1 MHPIYKKMNVV
12 PNLEIMSG
20 TIMGFSD
27 GSEGK
32 ESGGN
37 RGRHRRFGFDPWVGK
52 IPWRRKWQ
60 STLVFLPEKLTE
72 KPGGLQSKG
81 SQRVKHD

>member
-37 RGRHRRFGFDPWVGK
+37 TEGDTEDLASIPGLGR
-52 IPWRRKWQ
+52 
-60 STLVFLPEKLTE
+60 S
-72 KPGGLQSKG
+72 PGEENGNLL
-81 SQRVKHD
+81 

>member
-1 MHPIYKKMNVV
+1 MNVV

-37 RGRHRRFGFDPWVGK
+37 TEGDTEDLASIPGLGR
-52 IPWRRKWQ
+52 
-60 STLVFLPEKLTE
+60 S
-72 KPGGLQSKG
+72 PGEENGNLL
-81 SQRVKHD
+81 